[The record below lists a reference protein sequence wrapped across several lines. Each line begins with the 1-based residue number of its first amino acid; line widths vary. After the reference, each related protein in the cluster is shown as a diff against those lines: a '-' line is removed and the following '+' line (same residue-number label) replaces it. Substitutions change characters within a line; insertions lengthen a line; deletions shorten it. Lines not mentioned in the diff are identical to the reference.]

1 MAKARGAAAALK
13 EPEPIT
19 EELHFRSDNAFLCL
33 LLNRRTKAIRVI
45 DFRAGA
51 LPAKRLFIQSVAQR
65 EGVQKVILLVEKDE
79 VSSWTRVGFVREG
92 TVPGFYKR
100 SDGHLVGCVIGQRT
114 ASVEVS
120 DDALKI
126 AERTINAAKKLAD
139 DIEDPVKSVTVKET
153 DKDSALEARDLL
165 WAQHAGEAY
174 GAFDDFGRDAAR
186 IFIEVTGRRTKP
198 NVLSAEFQD
207 CFGHSLIEI
216 LRAPKTDHEI
226 HCVIAGLRWLNEHLK
241 AKEIVSAFAF
251 APVDSLEL
259 ATVFLAC
266 GFRKTGL
273 LAKGALLGGRRSDA
287 ILWTRK
293 LADPSGGSD
302 LPTDEEEEDD
312 DEEDEKEEKD
322 EKEGKEGKEEK
333 EEKE

>member
-1 MAKARGAAAALK
+1 MAKARVAAAPAKEAL
-13 EPEPIT
+13 PIT

-51 LPAKRLFIQSVAQR
+51 LPAKRLFIQSIAQR
-65 EGVQKVILLVEKDE
+65 EGVEKVILLVEKDE

-100 SDGHLVGCVIGQRT
+100 SDGHLVGCVIGDRT

-120 DDALKI
+120 DDSQKQ
-126 AERTINAAKKLAD
+126 AERTINAGKKLAD
-139 DIEDPVKSVTVKET
+139 GIDDPVKGVTVKEV
-153 DKDSALEARDLL
+153 DKETAEEARDAE
-165 WAQHAGEAY
+165 WAKGPDTY
-174 GAFDDFGRDAAR
+174 GCFDAFGRDAAR
-186 IFIEVTGRRTKP
+186 MYVEVTGKKIKP
-198 NVLSAEFQD
+198 NYISSEFQD

-216 LRAPKTDHEI
+216 LRAPRNEHD
-226 HCVIAGLRWLNEHLK
+226 VQALVAGLRWLNDFLK

-251 APVDSLEL
+251 APVDNLEL

-266 GFRKTGL
+266 GYRKTGL
-273 LAKGALLGGRRSDA
+273 LAKGALIGDRRSDA

-293 LADPSGGSD
+293 LADPSGGGDPLLS
-302 LPTDEEEEDD
+302 DEEDDD
-312 DEEDEKEEKD
+312 DEEDEKEKS
-322 EKEGKEGKEEK
+322 
-333 EEKE
+333 